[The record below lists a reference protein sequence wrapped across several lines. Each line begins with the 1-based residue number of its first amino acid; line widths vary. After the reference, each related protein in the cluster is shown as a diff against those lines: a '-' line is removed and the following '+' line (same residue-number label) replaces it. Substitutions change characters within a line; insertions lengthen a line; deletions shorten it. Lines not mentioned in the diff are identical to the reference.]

1 MVLAQGRGREGG
13 PAGCSWARMRP
24 RPLSLRRSV
33 HGSENGGRSSEAAD
47 GKLQHVTTLD
57 HEQNCTSGE
66 GDRVRRTGG
75 ASNFVIL

>member
-1 MVLAQGRGREGG
+1 MVLAQGQGRERGG
-13 PAGCSWARMRP
+13 LRLGQDAR

-66 GDRVRRTGG
+66 GDHVRRAGG

>member
-1 MVLAQGRGREGG
+1 MALAQGRGQV
-13 PAGCSWARMRP
+13 AGRLLLGQDAP
-24 RPLSLRRSV
+24 GPLSLRRPV
-33 HGSENGGRSSEAAD
+33 HGGENGGRSSEAAD

-66 GDRVRRTGG
+66 GDRVRRAGG